1 MLKPTVAKKPPTVAK
16 KPPTV
21 AKKPPTVAKKPPT
34 VAKKPPTVA
43 KQRKIYG
50 RGSSSPPN
58 DTHENVINNILNKF
72 RKYTN
77 GIIGKKA
84 ILTKISDDIYTLN
97 NSTRSPNY
105 THFVND
111 TKNLI
116 SLINLIIPKEEGIKI
131 DDSEINTEAFIE
143 IYNEIESKIIIIL
156 EIYSE
161 TAKQDDNEAQRVQS
175 NEFYSIYY
183 KISRRPI
190 IIEGIII
197 SNDDLRKIKILVF
210 RLIGLFVS
218 LTNKLMRENENLL
231 KYRDQGYILF
241 GNKTTVYVSIID
253 SEVFKELTRSLIKK
267 INEYY
272 EFTRYENYLNIT
284 KERINDAL
292 VNRGVSIQIY
302 NEIEDHI
309 IEVLNH
315 YKKINENYHSPQYKR
330 YMDISKRNV
339 III

>member
-1 MLKPTVAKKPPTVAK
+1 MMKPPTGAKKSPTVAKKPPTVAK

-21 AKKPPTVAKKPPT
+21 T
-34 VAKKPPTVA
+34 
-43 KQRKIYG
+43 KQRKFYG
-50 RGSSSPPN
+50 RGSSSPRSPRSPRSPPN

-77 GIIGKKA
+77 RIIGKQA

-97 NSTRSPNY
+97 DSTRSPNY
-105 THFVND
+105 TDTNFVND
-111 TKNLI
+111 TKYLI

-175 NEFYSIYY
+175 NKFYSIYY
-183 KISRRPI
+183 KISRRSI
-190 IIEGIII
+190 IIEGFII
-197 SNDDLRKIKILVF
+197 SNDDIRKIKIIVF
-210 RLIGLFVS
+210 KLIGLFVS
-218 LTNKLMRENENLL
+218 LTNKLMRVNENLL

-241 GNKTTVYVSIID
+241 GNKKTVNVSIIK

-284 KERINDAL
+284 NERINDAL
-292 VNRGVSIQIY
+292 VNRGVSIEIY
-302 NEIEDHI
+302 NVIEDHI

-330 YMDISKRNV
+330 YLDISKRNV

>member
-1 MLKPTVAKKPPTVAK
+1 MLKPTVANKPTTVAK
-16 KPPTV
+16 KPT
-21 AKKPPTVAKKPPT
+21 T

-43 KQRKIYG
+43 KQRKFYG
-50 RGSSSPPN
+50 RGSSSPRSPPN

-77 GIIGKKA
+77 GIIGKQA

-105 THFVND
+105 TDTHFVND
-111 TKNLI
+111 TKYLI
-116 SLINLIIPKEEGIKI
+116 RLINLIIPKEEGIKI
-131 DDSEINTEAFIE
+131 DDSKINTEAFIE

-161 TAKQDDNEAQRVQS
+161 TAKQDDNEAQQLQS

-183 KISRRPI
+183 KIRRRSI

-197 SNDDLRKIKILVF
+197 SNDDLSKIKIIVF
-210 RLIGLFVS
+210 RLISLFVS

-231 KYRDQGYILF
+231 KDRDQGYILF
-241 GNKTTVYVSIID
+241 GNKTTVYESIID
-253 SEVFKELTRSLIKK
+253 PEVFKELTRSLIKK

-272 EFTRYENYLNIT
+272 EFTRYENHLNIT
-284 KERINDAL
+284 KERINGAL

-330 YMDISKRNV
+330 YMDISKRNA